1 MLKKKGVIEVVA
13 RNKKG
18 IKIGEEWFGAFKVA
32 QISGASQGDEVEFE
46 YEQKGEF
53 NNIKGNV
60 KVLSAGS
67 PPAPDR
73 PEAPSSRDSGAASS
87 GAVTV
92 KDQQIIRQNSLT
104 QANMLL
110 GNFYNGE
117 MGGQGMTPEQ
127 AAEEVISIARIFEQ
141 YSKGE
146 V

>member
-18 IKIGEEWFGAFKVA
+18 IKIGDDWFGAFKIA
-32 QISGASQGDEVEFE
+32 QVSGASAGDEVEFE

-60 KVLSAGS
+60 KVLSSSGPS
-67 PPAPDR
+67 E
-73 PEAPSSRDSGAASS
+73 EAPADSPRDTGASA
-87 GAVTV
+87 GGVTQR
-92 KDQQIIRQNSLT
+92 DQQIIRQNSLAHAT
-104 QANMLL
+104 NLIN
-110 GNFYNGE
+110 GFYGTE

-127 AAEEVISIARIFEQ
+127 VAEEVISIARIFES